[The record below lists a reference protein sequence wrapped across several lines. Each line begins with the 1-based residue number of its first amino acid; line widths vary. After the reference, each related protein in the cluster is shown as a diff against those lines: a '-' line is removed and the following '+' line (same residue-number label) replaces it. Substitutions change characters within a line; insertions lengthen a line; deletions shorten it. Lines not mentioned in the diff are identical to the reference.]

1 MELEQT
7 DFNLTEQIRE
17 IVGRV
22 SKMTAVDG
30 YTVVFGD
37 TEDRFVRGDSRRI
50 SQVIYNL
57 LGNALTY
64 TGPDKTVRISQTAV
78 GSRIQVSISDTG
90 EGIPEADLPYIWD
103 RYYRSRENHRRSVI
117 GSGLGLN
124 ICRGILEKHGAQYG
138 VRSEPGQGT
147 TFWFRL
153 PEAQPEE

>member
-1 MELEQT
+1 M
-7 DFNLTEQIRE
+7 
-17 IVGRV
+17 
-22 SKMTAVDG
+22 
-30 YTVVFGD
+30 
-37 TEDRFVRGDSRRI
+37 
-50 SQVIYNL
+50 IYNL

-78 GSRIQVSISDTG
+78 DSRIQVSISDTG